1 MVGPLIFRKR
11 HLSKSL
17 AQVLPR
23 KGRLG
28 GTFLVEAGGAT
39 LEFLKCEGKSRKCVL
54 FYLIFFSGDMLPS
67 LKLTYS
73 LKMALP
79 KKESRVANP
88 WLHSG
93 KLTWQWNMD

>member
-1 MVGPLIFRKR
+1 MVGPLIFIKR

-39 LEFLKCEGKSRKCVL
+39 LEFLKCEGKSRKYVL
-54 FYLIFFSGDMLPS
+54 FLFFIFFRGYVTVPETNIFPENGTSQ
-67 LKLTYS
+67 K
-73 LKMALP
+73 
-79 KKESRVANP
+79 
-88 WLHSG
+88 G
-93 KLTWQWNMD
+93 K